1 MTHTVRKA
9 LVLVLFC
16 ALLAA
21 VAVVSVVR
29 AADRAGRREQA
40 RPDGAP
46 AQLGTVSLEQPGR
59 LLFRNLAWGPARDMI
74 ASVPLAAPTDAR
86 TTAPQDCLRFHAAA
100 GTGVCLRRA
109 DGVVPRYEAL
119 VLDSALRPVRSFA
132 VPGTPTRARVSPSGR
147 LLAWTVFVSGDSYAG
162 GSFSTRTAVYD
173 TRSGELVPSL
183 EEFAVL
189 DGGRRRQAPDH
200 NFWGVTFAAD
210 DNRFYA
216 TLATEGRTHLVEG
229 DLRARELRVLR
240 ANTECPSLSPD
251 GARIAFKKRVA
262 GLPAEAPWRLYVL
275 DLRTGTETALAEQR
289 SVDDQAL
296 WYDDRT
302 LLYALPGDFG
312 GDLWSL
318 PATGGGSPRLL
329 LKSAVSPAVQ
339 PHPVGN
345 ASASPR

>member
-1 MTHTVRKA
+1 MTHTLRKV
-9 LVLVLFC
+9 LLLVLFS

-21 VAVVSVVR
+21 TAVVSVVR
-29 AADRAGRREQA
+29 ASDRAGDREVA
-40 RPDGAP
+40 RPGEPRARSGA
-46 AQLGTVSLEQPGR
+46 VSLQQPGR
-59 LLFRNLAWGPARDMI
+59 LLFRNLAWGPGRDMI

-109 DGVVPRYEAL
+109 GGVVPRYEAL
-119 VLDSALRPVRSFA
+119 VLDSALRRVRSFD

-162 GSFSTRTAVYD
+162 GNFSTRTALYD
-173 TRSGELVPSL
+173 TRSKALVPSL
-183 EEFAVL
+183 EDFAVF
-189 DGGRRRQAPDH
+189 DGGRRREAADH

-216 TLATEGRTHLVEG
+216 TLATGGRTHLVEG

-240 ANTECPSLSPD
+240 TNVECPSLSPD
-251 GARIAFKKRVA
+251 GTRIAFKKRVA

-275 DLRTGTETALAEQR
+275 DLRTGTETALAERR

-296 WYDDRT
+296 WYDDGT
-302 LLYALPGDFG
+302 LLYSLPGDFG

-318 PATGGGSPRLL
+318 PATGGGTPRLL
-329 LKSAVSPAVQ
+329 LRSAVSPAVQ
-339 PHPVGN
+339 P
-345 ASASPR
+345 

>member
-1 MTHTVRKA
+1 MTHTLRKV
-9 LVLVLFC
+9 LVLVLFS

-29 AADRAGRREQA
+29 AADRAGEREEA
-40 RPDGAP
+40 RPGGP
-46 AQLGTVSLEQPGR
+46 VAQSGVVDLEAPGR
-59 LLFRNLAWGPARDMI
+59 LLFRNLAWGPGRDTI
-74 ASVPLAAPTDAR
+74 ASVPLAAPGGAR

-109 DGVVPRYEAL
+109 GGVVPRYEAL
-119 VLDSALRPVRSFA
+119 VLDRQLRPVRSFE

-173 TRSGELVPSL
+173 TRSGVLVPSL
-183 EEFAVL
+183 EEFAVS
-189 DGGRRRQAPDH
+189 DGGRRVRAADH
-200 NFWGVTFAAD
+200 NFWGVTFADD

-216 TLATEGRTHLVEG
+216 TLATGGRTHLVEG
-229 DLRARELRVLR
+229 DLGARELRVLR
-240 ANTECPSLSPD
+240 ENAECPSLSPD
-251 GARIAFKKRVA
+251 GTRIAFKKRVD
-262 GLPAEAPWRLYVL
+262 GLPADAPWRLYVL
-275 DLRTGTETALAEQR
+275 DLGTGAETALAEER

-296 WYDDRT
+296 WYDGRT

-318 PATGGGSPRLL
+318 PAGGGGSPQLL
-329 LKSAVSPAVQ
+329 LKSAVSPAVMR
-339 PHPVGN
+339 
-345 ASASPR
+345 S

>member
-1 MTHTVRKA
+1 MTHTLRKV
-9 LVLVLFC
+9 LLLVLFS

-21 VAVVSVVR
+21 TAVVSVVR
-29 AADRAGRREQA
+29 ASDRVDDREAA
-40 RPDGAP
+40 RPGEPRARSGP
-46 AQLGTVSLEQPGR
+46 MSLKQPGR
-59 LLFRNLAWGPARDMI
+59 LLFRNLAWGPGRDMI
-74 ASVPLAAPTDAR
+74 ASVPLTAPTGAR
-86 TTAPQDCLRFHAAA
+86 TTALQDCLRFHAAA

-109 DGVVPRYEAL
+109 GGVVPRYEAL
-119 VLDSALRPVRSFA
+119 VLDSALRRIRSFD

-147 LLAWTVFVSGDSYAG
+147 LLAWTVFVGGDSYAG
-162 GSFSTRTAVYD
+162 GDFSTRTALYD
-173 TRSGELVPSL
+173 TRSGTYVPSL
-183 EEFAVL
+183 EDFAVS
-189 DGGRRRQAPDH
+189 DGGKRRRAADH

-240 ANTECPSLSPD
+240 ANVECPSLSPD
-251 GARIAFKKRVA
+251 GTRIAFKKRVA

-275 DLRTGTETALAEQR
+275 DLRTGAETALAEQR

-302 LLYALPGDFG
+302 LLYSLPGDFG
-312 GDLWSL
+312 GDLWSV

-329 LKSAVSPAVQ
+329 LRSAVSPAVQ
-339 PHPVGN
+339 P
-345 ASASPR
+345 S